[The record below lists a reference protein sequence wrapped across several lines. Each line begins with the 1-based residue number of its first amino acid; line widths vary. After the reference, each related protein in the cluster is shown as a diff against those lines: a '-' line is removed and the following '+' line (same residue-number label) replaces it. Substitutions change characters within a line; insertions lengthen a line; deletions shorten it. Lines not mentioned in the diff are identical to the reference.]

1 MASNESTSPDTRG
14 TPGGASTSSG
24 GQTIR
29 EIETKTSRMPL
40 FYGRTTGQKSD
51 ITPRAFVERIEAYC
65 KLANKAE
72 NAECHVLYDTLRGE
86 AITWWE
92 GLKDAQID
100 KTIWAEVK
108 REFLIDYDYRI
119 AGESEY
125 KLKALKQK
133 VGENAVTFFSRV
145 SAAMEDIDRGIPEHA
160 TAEGRAIQ
168 ESYRLQVHKN
178 LFISG
183 LREDIRTNVLN
194 HPIPDLRTA
203 KEEARR
209 AEFLLSNTKPI
220 VSSQT
225 FDDLASAMD
234 TVMAI
239 EPRENDEEELH
250 EDEIAAINN
259 WRIRRGRKPVKWN
272 NRRRN
277 NGYGSNNSGS
287 TPFQG
292 KCHNC
297 DKMGH
302 MARNCREPKR
312 AQNIRAIEENKEAN
326 NTRRYEG
333 EANGP
338 VYSTASVN
346 W

>member
-1 MASNESTSPDTRG
+1 MSSNENSPDTQG
-14 TPGGASTSSG
+14 SNASGSTTGASG
-24 GQTIR
+24 GRIIR

-40 FYGRTTGQKSD
+40 FYGRTAGQKSD

-65 KLANKAE
+65 KLANKGE

-92 GLKDAQID
+92 GLKDAQVD
-100 KTIWAEVK
+100 KTIWAEVR

-125 KLKALKQK
+125 KLKTLKQK

-145 SAAMEDIDRGIPEHA
+145 SAAMEDIDRGIPPHE
-160 TAEGRAIQ
+160 TALGRQVQ

-209 AEFLLSNTKPI
+209 AEFLLANTKPI

-225 FDDLASAMD
+225 FDELASAMD
-234 TVMAI
+234 TVMSI
-239 EPRENDEEELH
+239 DPQENDEEELH
-250 EDEIAAINN
+250 EEEIAAINN
-259 WRIRRGRKPVKWN
+259 WRIRRGRKPMRWN
-272 NRRRN
+272 NRRRTG
-277 NGYGSNNSGS
+277 GYGASNNN

-297 DKMGH
+297 DRTGH
-302 MARNCREPKR
+302 MARQCREPKR
-312 AQNIRAIEENKEAN
+312 NQGIKAMEDTNDQQGRKESN
-326 NTRRYEG
+326 HT
-333 EANGP
+333 GP